1 MGSKFYF
8 DLPVKLCVK
17 ELIDNSNVEDTSLE
31 TSQNLKAHVLIV
43 EDNKTNQMLMGMILE
58 DLEITY
64 DIANDGAEG
73 VLSFKQSNYDVVL
86 MDENMPN
93 MNGIEATKRIRE
105 LEKEQ
110 SLTATPK
117 IAVTANALSEDR
129 QRFLAAGM
137 DDYISKPYG
146 EEDIVKVLQKFLR
159 SSQ

>member
-110 SLTATPK
+110 SLTATPI